1 MVDSPVYY
9 SPGEQRR
16 EGMSGCTI
24 ALLGCGAVAL
34 LLVIAIGIGI
44 WYVASNFREIAS
56 NLAETVVVESV
67 KESKLP
73 QDQKDRIIARVS
85 QVKEDFQAGKISDEQ
100 VEQVF
105 ENLAASPLLPL
116 GAVEFYEEH
125 YIKPSELSDE
135 EKTAA
140 VRTLE
145 RFARGV
151 YEEKIPRGAID
162 EVTAPIS
169 EKNAKGEQ
177 ELKDKPTAD
186 ELRSM
191 LKLAK
196 ERADNAKIPDEPFEV
211 NIADE
216 LDRAI
221 DAGLAVRSLAKK
233 KRPAEEELPA
243 EDPSGEGT

>member
-1 MVDSPVYY
+1 MANAPVYY
-9 SPGEQRR
+9 SPQEPRR

-24 ALLGCGAVAL
+24 ALIGCGAVAVL
-34 LLVIAIGIGI
+34 MVIGVAVGV
-44 WYVASNFREIAS
+44 WYVANNIRTIAS
-56 NLAETVVVESV
+56 NIAETVVIESV
-67 KESKLP
+67 KDSKLP
-73 QDQKDRIIARVS
+73 QDQKDRIVARVS

-105 ENLAASPLLPL
+105 KNLAASPLLPL

-125 YIKPSELSDE
+125 YIKPSELSEE

-140 VRTLE
+140 IRTLE

-151 YEEKIPRGAID
+151 YEEKIPRDDID
-162 EVTAPIS
+162 KVTAPIS
-169 EKNAKGEQ
+169 EKNAQGEQ
-177 ELKDKPTAD
+177 ELKDDPTAD

-196 ERADNAKIPDEPFEV
+196 ERADKANVPDEPFEV
-211 NIADE
+211 NVADE

-221 DAGLAVRSLAKK
+221 DAGLAGRSLKK
-233 KRPAEEELPA
+233 KKPAEEELPA
-243 EDPSGEGT
+243 EDPSGEGI